1 MLAAGNQA
9 NRLALAKP
17 SVADRDM
24 LPSHLAQ
31 HVGVRRAEDRNLG
44 AALQR
49 DHGPKTRRPYRTL
62 LGNFGQVRG
71 AEDQVVADALALG
84 GGMAAEVAK
93 VAAAIATQQAEVD
106 DDSAPGK
113 FVAVAGGVVLRRRL
127 VFSFVVGRHVKPTV
141 RHGAF

>member
-1 MLAAGNQA
+1 MLAAGNQT

-31 HVGVRRAEDRNLG
+31 HVGVRRAEDRNLS

-49 DHGPKTRRPYRTL
+49 DHRPKTCRPYRTL

-71 AEDQVVADALALG
+71 AEDQVVAYALAFG
-84 GGMAAEVAK
+84 GGMAAKVAK
-93 VAAAIATQQAEVD
+93 VAAAIA
-106 DDSAPGK
+106 
-113 FVAVAGGVVLRRRL
+113 
-127 VFSFVVGRHVKPTV
+127 
-141 RHGAF
+141 